1 MGGTGRLHP
10 PHSLHPPKC
19 IIFMI
24 HVNCLRPDLA
34 MAAVARV
41 DPYGRCISG
50 TIGSWWDQAG
60 WPSGAQPASENSCS
74 GGCHVRLP
82 VPRGEVILG
91 HEAVIIIEA
100 RLPGMPEPFW
110 WYRPVGCCR
119 RGVTPGS
126 RPCLGRRPG
135 DGEGTGGSWGMIW
148 VLAAGFLGDSGG

>member
-1 MGGTGRLHP
+1 MHLGHNRLMVG
-10 PHSLHPPKC
+10 SSW
-19 IIFMI
+19 
-24 HVNCLRPDLA
+24 LA
-34 MAAVARV
+34 F
-41 DPYGRCISG
+41 
-50 TIGSWWDQAG
+50 W
-60 WPSGAQPASENSCS
+60 CS
-74 GGCHVRLP
+74 TSVRKFVFGGCHVRLP

-100 RLPGMPEPFW
+100 RLPGMLEPFW
-110 WYRPVGCCR
+110 WHRPVGCCR